1 MTPPR
6 RSPLADWH
14 EAHATGWQVLESMSL
29 PTGYERRLPADAPI
43 TLRDVSWQRR
53 LGLKGPG
60 AAQWLGAQSLVV
72 PQPANSWSLD
82 ARGILVARL
91 ATSEFLVEALSPAQE
106 RIEQLRAQLPAT
118 GVYPVIRQD
127 AAFVIGGKYARELL
141 LQTCSF
147 NFGAPALATASTTS
161 GVAVLTSMVGVGVTV
176 IPLRVGDQSHY
187 LVWCDPSFGLYLWS
201 TLVGIAAET
210 GGGAI
215 AGRGS

>member
-1 MTPPR
+1 MTSAR

-60 AAQWLGAQSLVV
+60 AAAWLATQSLVV

-82 ARGILVARL
+82 ARGLLVARL
-91 ATSEFLVEALSPAQE
+91 GTSEFLVEALSPAQE
-106 RIEQLRAQLPAT
+106 RIEQLRVQLPSS

-127 AAFVIGGKYARELL
+127 AAFVLGGRYARELL

-147 NFGAPALATASTTS
+147 NFGDPALATASTTS

-176 IPLRVGDQSHY
+176 IPMQAGEQVHY
-187 LVWCDPSFGLYLWS
+187 RIWCDPSFGLYLWS
-201 TLVGIAAET
+201 TLVGIAEET

-215 AGRGS
+215 AGRSS